1 MERSEII
8 CSKCELREALP
19 DSDIILCDG
28 TCNRAFHQKCLNPPL
43 STENIPPEDEG
54 WFCKFCASKME
65 VMEATNAHLGTKFS
79 MGSDWQDVF
88 KEEAALPDGGNSV
101 VCHEEEWPSDDSE
114 DNDDPEIEL
123 L

>member
-1 MERSEII
+1 MVLQI
-8 CSKCELREALP
+8 
-19 DSDIILCDG
+19 
-28 TCNRAFHQKCLNPPL
+28 
-43 STENIPPEDEG
+43 
-54 WFCKFCASKME
+54 CASKME

-114 DNDDPEIEL
+114 DNDDPENRIVIAIIYLGWTMMILNIVPAFSGHLRLKHFFPLEDMKIQQRNHWMIL
-123 L
+123 LF